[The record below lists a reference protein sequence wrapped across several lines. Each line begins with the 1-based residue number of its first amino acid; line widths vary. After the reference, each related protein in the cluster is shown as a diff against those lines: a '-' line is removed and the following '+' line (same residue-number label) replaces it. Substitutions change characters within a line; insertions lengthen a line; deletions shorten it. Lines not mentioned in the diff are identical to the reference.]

1 MNGLGTANA
10 PPGEPAH
17 SARRALVAGSVGN
30 FNEWYEFGIY
40 GFFATLIAATFFSPT
55 HSSDFESL
63 INAYASFAITFF
75 FRPLGA
81 VLFGRI
87 GDRVGRRPTL
97 ITALLLMS
105 FSTTAIGILPTYA
118 QVGGLAPVL
127 ITLVRVVQGLSAG
140 GEFGGAVSVMTEFA
154 PRGRRGLYG
163 AWQSLSVALGLLAGA
178 ASAAAVVTFVSAD
191 ALQAWGWRVPFL
203 AAFPLGLIALW
214 LRLRLE
220 ETPSFRHAQA
230 EPARGVAVRMRPGAG
245 EVLATTALGIAR
257 VMGWSA
263 AGYTLLVVL
272 PSYLHAT
279 LNTGLREALMATV
292 LANLGFALSIL
303 PAGAA
308 SDRYGRRAVMLAG
321 MAIVIMLALPLY
333 ALLQSGHAPLGAK
346 VLALLVMGAAVGLVA
361 GPGPAMLSEMFPTSV
376 RYTGLGLAY
385 ALSNAVFAGSAGL
398 IITAAIKITGNGN
411 IPAYYVI
418 ATGSISLIALATS
431 GGDAH
436 RHALRE

>member
-1 MNGLGTANA
+1 MDAPSTANT
-10 PPGEPAH
+10 PPGMRAR

-30 FNEWYEFGIY
+30 FIEWYDFGNY
-40 GFFATLIAATFFSPT
+40 GFFATLIAANFFSPT
-55 HSSDFESL
+55 QSSDIESL
-63 INAYASFAITFF
+63 IEAYGSFAITFF

-118 QVGGLAPVL
+118 QAGGLAPLL
-127 ITLVRVVQGLSAG
+127 ILLVRVIQGLSAG
-140 GEFGGAVSVMTEFA
+140 GEFGGAVSVVTEFA

-163 AWQSLSVALGLLAGA
+163 AWQSFTVALGLLAGA
-178 ASAAAVVTFVSAD
+178 ASAAAIVRLLSAD
-191 ALQAWGWRVPFL
+191 ALRVWGWRMPFL
-203 AAFPLGLIALW
+203 AAFPLGLIALC

-230 EPARGVAVRMRPGAG
+230 EPSRGIVVRPRPGAG
-245 EVLATTALGIAR
+245 EVLATTAIGIGR

-272 PSYLHAT
+272 PSYLHAM
-279 LNTGLREALMATV
+279 LNTSLREALMVTV

-321 MAIVIMLALPLY
+321 MAVVVVLALPLY
-333 ALLQSGHAPLGAK
+333 TLLQSGHAPLGIQA
-346 VLALLVMGAAVGLVA
+346 LGLLVTGAAVGLVA

-376 RYTGLGLAY
+376 RYTGLGLVY
-385 ALSNAVFAGSAGL
+385 SLSNAVFAGSAGL
-398 IITAAIKITGNGN
+398 IITVAIKITGNGN
-411 IPAYYVI
+411 IPAYYLI
-418 ATGSISLIALATS
+418 STGSISLIALATLR
-431 GGDAH
+431 GDAH
-436 RHALRE
+436 RHALRD